1 MIMIKNN
8 IVIEGARIGF
18 RNFSGKE
25 GKFNP
30 PGRRNFCVFLEEL
43 VAVDPNFNDGVGVR
57 RAPDLGPGFY
67 IPIGYVLEKDG
78 WNVRWLQPRE
88 ELDVPVPYLQV
99 AVNYENIPPKI
110 IIISSKGKTLLDA
123 ESVGLL
129 DWAEITEI
137 DLIIRPYN
145 WVLHEGTKGEKRGVK
160 AYVKSMYVTIAED
173 EFEKKYYDVPDS
185 AANSIGGCGNCDT
198 CDGSCDCGHTSV

>member
-1 MIMIKNN
+1 MIKNN

-25 GKFNP
+25 GQYNP
-30 PGRRNFCVFLEEL
+30 PGRRNFCVFLDDDLAKTLEE
-43 VAVDPNFNDGVGVR
+43 
-57 RAPDLGPGFY
+57 
-67 IPIGYVLEKDG
+67 DG
-78 WNVRWLQPRE
+78 WNVRWLQPKE
-88 ELDVPVPYLQV
+88 DHQTDLGYLQV

-110 IIISSKGKTLLDA
+110 VMISSKGKTLLDG
-123 ESVGLL
+123 ESVHLL
-129 DWAEITEI
+129 DWAEIADI

-145 WVLHEGTKGEKRGVK
+145 WTLHAGTKGEKRGVK

-185 AANSIGGCGNCDT
+185 AVDAIGGCGNCDT
-198 CDGSCDCGHTSV
+198 CDGSCDCNGHTPL